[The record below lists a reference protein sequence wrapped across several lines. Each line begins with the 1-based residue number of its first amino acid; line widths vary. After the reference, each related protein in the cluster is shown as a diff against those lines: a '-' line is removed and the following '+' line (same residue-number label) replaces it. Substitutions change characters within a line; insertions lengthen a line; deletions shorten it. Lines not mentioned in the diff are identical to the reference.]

1 LHAAAAAV
9 VFAEGPL
16 QPCILDVV
24 KTQGL
29 VELSL
34 LPELLNMQ
42 QPAAAAAAGSSK
54 KASKR
59 AAAEEQGDQQQQ
71 QQLAVGQEVQAM
83 VQFIKDHYAVVSIVQ
98 QQQQQQKK
106 AKKDAAGSTDASKQQ
121 QQYSHHGIAFIARGD
136 VNSQGPAGKEARRFV
151 RHQVVAAKVAAL
163 PSAGNG
169 GRLLLEVRHVCC
181 FSVFSLVCV
190 YMSGVWG

>member
-1 LHAAAAAV
+1 LHAAGAAAAD
-9 VFAEGPL
+9 VFAEGHL
-16 QPCILDVV
+16 TPCILDVV
-24 KTQGL
+24 KTHGL
-29 VELSL
+29 VELSM

-59 AAAEEQGDQQQQ
+59 AAAEAQGDQQQH

-83 VQFIKDHYAVVSIVQ
+83 VQFSKDHYVVVSIVQ

-106 AKKDAAGSTDASKQQ
+106 AKKDAAGSTDATKQQQQQ
-121 QQYSHHGIAFIARGD
+121 QQYSHHGIAFLAKSD
-136 VNSQGPAGKEARRFV
+136 VNSQGPAGREARRFA

-169 GRLLLEVRHVCC
+169 GRLLLEVR
-181 FSVFSLVCV
+181 L
-190 YMSGVWG
+190 